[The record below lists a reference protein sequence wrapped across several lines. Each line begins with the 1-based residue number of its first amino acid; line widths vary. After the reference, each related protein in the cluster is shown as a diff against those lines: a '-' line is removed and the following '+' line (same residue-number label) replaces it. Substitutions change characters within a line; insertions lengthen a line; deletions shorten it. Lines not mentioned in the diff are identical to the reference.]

1 MEYPWGPGTNVLAE
15 KIQEEAFRSVMAFA
29 RTGNPD
35 NDTVPHWPACREGT
49 ESVLVLDGN
58 TRVLENYDHGLIR
71 GLESC
76 AEEIIRRM
84 SESSGQIQH

>member
-1 MEYPWGPGTNVLAE
+1 MLAE

-58 TRVLENYDHGLIR
+58 TRVLENYDHALIN
-71 GLESC
+71 GLEKHG
-76 AEEIIRRM
+76 EEIAKKM
-84 SESSGQIQH
+84 AEFSGQIQH